1 MKGGE
6 KTMQSFADYQLRALR
21 EQREREYRQADLVRR
36 VRVSRSASSYSVRQ
50 TVGRSFV
57 RLGERLAGESSLEL
71 ARSR

>member
-21 EQREREYRQADLVRR
+21 EQREREYRQAELARLARSRR
-36 VRVSRSASSYSVRQ
+36 SESSYSVRQ
-50 TVGRSFV
+50 AVGRSFV